1 MFTSAFMQGLLLTL
15 RRSALFGKDMK
26 FISGIG
32 SRLRNLKIKF
42 KLYASFIT
50 VIILTIIITSL
61 ALGAMQKSIDS
72 SLDALHLI
80 EDRMSI
86 YTEIS
91 QNFEALDSA
100 ILKSVANSRINRNW
114 YNENQKRISEFKQ
127 SLSALDPSVAEEVA
141 ALIEYSNEYIRL
153 YTEKLEPVIKQG
165 NSEMAFSIYFV
176 DIFNYQATV
185 LALLS
190 GINNQLLSVIT
201 EDARVST
208 DVLPMIVTTVFAV
221 ISVVISIIV
230 AASISTYINRS
241 IKSLVMTVREI
252 AQNNL
257 DVDIPPAA
265 QDEFGILSN
274 SVRQMRDDLNESIG
288 LVLKTSRNL
297 KGELDNLQSVSH
309 QIASSAQN
317 AEGQAITVAAASN
330 ELVATT
336 SDIASNCESAAHL
349 ADDTRD
355 LTGDSMSSVRA
366 SVEAIQRQSGKTQ
379 QDGEKIR
386 ALAEQTQK
394 IGKIVATIE
403 EIANQ
408 TNLLALNAAIEAARA
423 GEAGRGFAVVADEV
437 RALASRT
444 SSSTQEI
451 SNMVAQIQ
459 SSALA
464 ASESIND
471 SVNNFSQ
478 VADDA
483 SQIETRLNQ
492 ILGKVSDVN
501 NQVTHIATA
510 STQQTT
516 ATTEISENMQRITS
530 ASQEIT
536 GVAKDAIEK
545 INSSVITINDLMVNL
560 NRFRLRPPP
569 GQLQSA

>member
-1 MFTSAFMQGLLLTL
+1 
-15 RRSALFGKDMK
+15 MK

-176 DIFNYQATV
+176 DIFNYQTTV